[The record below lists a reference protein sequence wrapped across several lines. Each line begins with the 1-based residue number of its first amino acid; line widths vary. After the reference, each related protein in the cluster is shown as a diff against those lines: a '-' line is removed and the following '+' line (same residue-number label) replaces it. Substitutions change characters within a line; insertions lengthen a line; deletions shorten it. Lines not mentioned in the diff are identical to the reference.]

1 MDETVSKEVLLF
13 YSFVVES
20 LTESVLERVKKID
33 KKLDELKTFLE
44 DVFLTPE
51 ESVLLKDADRLVKGK
66 RFKELTALDDV
77 YGFPS
82 QKSRRISGRHG
93 RKRAHARS
101 ADCEGLAF
109 RSVLED
115 TSIEPFSQEL

>member
-1 MDETVSKEVLLF
+1 LPLLDETVLKEVLLI
-13 YSFVVES
+13 YPFVVES

-51 ESVLLKDADRLVKGK
+51 ESILLKDADRLVRRK

-77 YGFPS
+77 
-82 QKSRRISGRHG
+82 
-93 RKRAHARS
+93 
-101 ADCEGLAF
+101 
-109 RSVLED
+109 
-115 TSIEPFSQEL
+115 